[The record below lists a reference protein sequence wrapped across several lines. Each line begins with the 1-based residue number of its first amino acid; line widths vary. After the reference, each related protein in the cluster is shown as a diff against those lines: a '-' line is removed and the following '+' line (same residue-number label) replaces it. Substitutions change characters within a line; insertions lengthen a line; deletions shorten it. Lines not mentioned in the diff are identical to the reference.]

1 MRAVWDNM
9 LPLLLLAAVE
19 VAPAP
24 QANAD
29 DYEEIVVQAKVGR
42 VALIFDKAPDGRL
55 INCRVFVSSGTRRID
70 DKACN
75 SLPDC
80 ITSTTGG
87 EYCGKGGTELVAVE
101 PRSKPPAVL
110 GLGVTI
116 KPEAPK
122 KPAVGPA
129 VTATTDEDPNRLGKL
144 PPPPKPDNGPPAI
157 TFGGPALEE
166 PK

>member
-1 MRAVWDNM
+1 MF
-9 LPLLLLAAVE
+9 PLLALIAV
-19 VAPAP
+19 P
-24 QANAD
+24 QDVPPPEATDAE
-29 DYEEIVVQAKVGR
+29 YEEIVVQARVGR
-42 VALIFDKAPDGRL
+42 VALIFDKAADGRL

-80 ITSTTGG
+80 ITSTTGS
-87 EYCGKGGTELVAVE
+87 EYCGRGGTALVAVE
-101 PRSKPPAVL
+101 PKSKPPAVL

-129 VTATTDEDPNRLGKL
+129 VTAREDDAPDRLGKL
-144 PPPPKPDNGPPAI
+144 PPPPKADNGPPVI
-157 TFGGPALEE
+157 TFGGPKVEE